1 MSLQEEWVNQ
11 LKKELKSSELR
22 TFHSEIEDLRWEF
35 TDNNTLLPSFDFSLK
50 YHADLTFF
58 SFYKVIDSIESNREI
73 LQDLNQG
80 TQGLILC
87 WDILPDL
94 HELFKGVMFEYIQTR
109 IIISNPEELLII
121 NHWIGENNPKNFTV
135 EFMGHGTDTVQR
147 IDGFSMNA
155 IGSNAW
161 QELSFVC
168 QQLVQQLSVLP
179 KNAPLVI
186 ELGVGENFMI
196 EAAKITAFHWL
207 CEALLTKHNRM
218 DLNITLRARLG
229 WRNKSHEELHT
240 NQIRQ
245 SSEALCAL
253 VAGVNQLCIPP
264 YDAMF
269 TANSTALSRRMAVN
283 IGHLLKEEA
292 HLDWFHGLI
301 KGSHIAT
308 HLVHQLCNKV
318 WDALAWPD
326 AFEDRLKESVE
337 ATIACR
343 IQRIN
348 DQSDRFI
355 GINDLYTT
363 GENRKSK
370 AQQIG
375 AFGLPYL
382 FFETN

>member
-1 MSLQEEWVNQ
+1 
-11 LKKELKSSELR
+11 
-22 TFHSEIEDLRWEF
+22 
-35 TDNNTLLPSFDFSLK
+35 
-50 YHADLTFF
+50 
-58 SFYKVIDSIESNREI
+58 
-73 LQDLNQG
+73 
-80 TQGLILC
+80 
-87 WDILPDL
+87 
-94 HELFKGVMFEYIQTR
+94 MFEFIQTR
-109 IIISNPEELLII
+109 IIISNPDELLVI
-121 NHWIGENNPKNFTV
+121 NHWTSENNPKNFTV
-135 EFMGHGTDTVQR
+135 EFMGHGTDTVQY

-207 CEALLTKHNRM
+207 CEALLAKHNRM

-229 WRNKSHEELHT
+229 WRNKSHGELHT

-264 YDAMF
+264 YDAML
-269 TANSTALSRRMAVN
+269 TAHSTALSRRMAVN

-292 HLDWFHGLI
+292 HLDWFQGLI

-318 WDALAWPD
+318 WDALAWQD

-355 GINDLYTT
+355 GINYLYTK
-363 GENRKSK
+363 GENSRIK
-370 AQQIG
+370 AKQIG

>member
-370 AQQIG
+370 TPQIG

>member
-11 LKKELKSSELR
+11 LKKELKSSELGS
-22 TFHSEIEDLRWEF
+22 FHSEIEALHWEF
-35 TDNNTLLPSFDFSLK
+35 TDNNTSLPSFDFSSK

-58 SFYKVIDSIESNREI
+58 TFYKVINSIESNLEI
-73 LQDLNQG
+73 LKDLNQG
-80 TQGLILC
+80 TQGLLLC
-87 WDILPDL
+87 WDLLPDL
-94 HELFKGVMFEYIQTR
+94 NELFKGVMFEYIQTR
-109 IIISNPEELLII
+109 IIVSNPDELLSI
-121 NHWIGENNPKNFTV
+121 NQWISENNPKNFTV
-135 EFMGHGTDTVQR
+135 EFTGQGSDTVQR
-147 IDGFSMNA
+147 IDGFSVHA
-155 IGSNAW
+155 IGANSW
-161 QELSFVC
+161 QELSYVC
-168 QQLVQQLSVLP
+168 QELRQQLEVLP
-179 KNAPLVI
+179 ENAPLVI
-186 ELGVGENFMI
+186 ELGVGENFII
-196 EAAKITAFHWL
+196 ETAKITAFHWL

-229 WRNKSHEELHT
+229 WRNKSHGELHT

-269 TANSTALSRRMAVN
+269 TENSTALSRRMAVN

-308 HLVHQLCNKV
+308 YLVHQLCNKV
-318 WDALAWPD
+318 WEALAWPD
-326 AFEDRLKESVE
+326 AFEARLKASVE
-337 ATIACR
+337 TTIACR
-343 IQRIN
+343 IQRIK

-355 GINDLYTT
+355 GINYLHNA
-363 GENRKSK
+363 GENRMSK
-370 AQQIG
+370 VPEIG

>member
-1 MSLQEEWVNQ
+1 
-11 LKKELKSSELR
+11 
-22 TFHSEIEDLRWEF
+22 
-35 TDNNTLLPSFDFSLK
+35 
-50 YHADLTFF
+50 
-58 SFYKVIDSIESNREI
+58 
-73 LQDLNQG
+73 
-80 TQGLILC
+80 
-87 WDILPDL
+87 
-94 HELFKGVMFEYIQTR
+94 
-109 IIISNPEELLII
+109 
-121 NHWIGENNPKNFTV
+121 
-135 EFMGHGTDTVQR
+135 
-147 IDGFSMNA
+147 
-155 IGSNAW
+155 
-161 QELSFVC
+161 
-168 QQLVQQLSVLP
+168 
-179 KNAPLVI
+179 
-186 ELGVGENFMI
+186 MI

-229 WRNKSHEELHT
+229 WRNKSHGELHT

-269 TANSTALSRRMAVN
+269 TAHSTALSRRMSVN

-292 HLDWFHGLI
+292 HLDWFQGLI

-308 HLVHQLCNKV
+308 YLVHQLCNKV

-326 AFEDRLKESVE
+326 AFEDRLKKSVE

-355 GINDLYTT
+355 GINYLYTK
-363 GENRKSK
+363 GENRKIK
-370 AQQIG
+370 AQQLG